1 MLTEIVTFNSGD
13 QEVCVP
19 ITILTDDIAESA
31 EETFFVDLTSITS
44 ENIFSTPAT
53 VTIQDDD
60 EG

>member
-19 ITILTDDIAESA
+19 IIILTDDIAESA
-31 EETFFVDLTSITS
+31 ETFFVDLTSITS